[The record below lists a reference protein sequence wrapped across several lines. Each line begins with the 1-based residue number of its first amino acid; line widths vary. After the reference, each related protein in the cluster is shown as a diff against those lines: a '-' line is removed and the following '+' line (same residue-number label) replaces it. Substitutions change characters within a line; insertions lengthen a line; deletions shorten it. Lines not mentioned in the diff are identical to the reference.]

1 MANPLYRMIAEDLR
15 DQIDSGGLQP
25 GQQLRTETEL
35 VEHYGAS
42 RNTVR
47 DAIRWLTSLGLVET
61 RPGQGTFVVKKI
73 APYIT
78 TLTAAPARGLRH
90 DDVVLAHEEGS
101 GYAVEVK
108 RQKRQPFFTDPE
120 VRAEKAAGTVAL
132 RLQVPEGTPLISRHQ
147 KRYIDGTPWSL
158 QTSFYPRAFFSQ
170 GAERLMDADDL
181 PEGTVRYLA
190 DTLGLRQIGYR
201 DWITMRAPDVAEAG
215 FFNVPEDGRVGV
227 FEIFRT
233 GFDQARTPMRL
244 TVTVFPTDR
253 NQFVINVGDVPP
265 LATSEEAAEEQ
276 EGQPQQASA

>member
-15 DQIDSGGLQP
+15 DQIDNGGLEP

-47 DAIRWLTSLGLVET
+47 DAIRWLMSLGLVET

-90 DDVVLAHEEGS
+90 DDVLLAEEEGHD
-101 GYAVEVK
+101 YEFQVK
-108 RQKRQPFFTDPE
+108 RQKRQPLATDPE
-120 VRAEKAAGTVAL
+120 VKAEKAVGTVAE
-132 RLQVPEGTPLISRHQ
+132 RLLVAEGTPLISRHQ

-170 GAERLMDADDL
+170 GAERLMEADDIT
-181 PEGTVRYLA
+181 EGAVRYLA
-190 DTLGLRQIGYR
+190 DTLGLRQVGYR
-201 DWITMRAPDVAEAG
+201 DWITVRAPDATEAS
-215 FFNVPEDGRVGV
+215 FFNVPQDGRIGV
-227 FEIFRT
+227 FEIYRT
-233 GFDQARTPMRL
+233 GFDQTRTPMRV

-253 NQFVINVGDVPP
+253 NQFVINVGDVPS
-265 LATSEEAAEEQ
+265 LATSEADEE
-276 EGQPQQASA
+276 EPEQATA

>member
-15 DQIDSGGLQP
+15 DQIDNGGLEP

-47 DAIRWLTSLGLVET
+47 DAIRWLMSLGLVET

-90 DDVVLAHEEGS
+90 DDVLLAEEEGHD
-101 GYAVEVK
+101 YEFKVK
-108 RQKRQPFFTDPE
+108 RQKRQPLATDPE
-120 VRAEKAAGTVAL
+120 VKAEKAVGTVAE
-132 RLQVPEGTPLISRHQ
+132 RLLVAEGTPLISRHQ

-170 GAERLMDADDL
+170 GAERLMEADDIT
-181 PEGTVRYLA
+181 EGAVRYLA
-190 DTLGLRQIGYR
+190 DTLGLRQVGYR
-201 DWITMRAPDVAEAG
+201 DWITVRAPDATEAS
-215 FFNVPEDGRVGV
+215 FFNVPQDGRIGV
-227 FEIFRT
+227 FEIYRT
-233 GFDQARTPMRL
+233 GFDQTRTPMRV

-253 NQFVINVGDVPP
+253 NQFVINVGDVPS
-265 LATSEEAAEEQ
+265 LATSEADEE
-276 EGQPQQASA
+276 EPEQATA

>member
-15 DQIDSGGLQP
+15 DQIDTGGLQP

-47 DAIRWLTSLGLVET
+47 DAIKWLISLGLVET
-61 RPGQGTFVVKKI
+61 RPGQGTFVVKKM
-73 APYIT
+73 APYVT
-78 TLTAAPARGLRH
+78 TLTATAPARGLPH
-90 DDVVLAHEEGS
+90 DDVVLAQEEGG
-101 GYAVEVK
+101 GYELEVK
-108 RQKRQPFFTDPE
+108 QQKRQPAFTDPE
-120 VRAEKAAGTVAL
+120 VRAEKAAGTVAH
-132 RLQVPEGTPLISRHQ
+132 RLQVPEGTPLISRHE

-170 GAERLMDADDL
+170 GAERLMDNDGI

-190 DTLGLRQIGYR
+190 DTLGLRQVGYR
-201 DWITMRAPDVAEAG
+201 DWITVRAPDAAEAS
-215 FFNVPEDGRVGV
+215 FFTVPQDGRVGV

-233 GFDQARTPMRL
+233 GFDQTGTPMRL

-253 NQFVINVGDVPP
+253 NEFVVNVGDVPP
-265 LATSEEAAEEQ
+265 LAVSEEEEG
-276 EGQPQQASA
+276 ERPQQASA